1 MESTAY
7 LQPTQIVE
15 ERKETE
21 LTKSMKRQFPLFGL
35 GSLLYSLFYAFCLY
49 KNASGITYPFFV
61 IGTLYFFFFC
71 MRKLG
76 VPFKKDSVF
85 YIVSVVLL
93 GLSNCMTASLPLLF
107 MNKCGIFFLTVTLM
121 LHTIYRDESWNFP
134 KYFSAV
140 FRTAGGVFAC
150 LLRPF
155 SDMISYF
162 DAQKQEKADKKI
174 YFLPVLT
181 GICIAIPLLLLITML
196 LASADVIFDNI
207 FGSIIENLN
216 ISNIFKIFILMVTV
230 FFFSYAVFA
239 TLCKKGIQEE
249 TKDKRHFDPVV
260 AIVVTSLLGVLY
272 LLFCGIQI
280 LYLFIGNMTLPDGYT
295 YARYAREGFFQ
306 LLAVCIINLI
316 LVLMCL
322 GLFRESR
329 VLKGILTVI
338 CGCTFIMI
346 FSSALRMILYIDT
359 YSLTFLR
366 VFVLW
371 SLAVIFALMAGVTV
385 SIFHKR
391 FPLFLYGTI
400 TVTVCYLILSF
411 AHPDY
416 WIARYNLNYSGKMYL
431 SELSAD
437 AAPVILNPSVNPDLI
452 SVEDMLEK
460 TAYDPNIS
468 NVRSRDYDDD
478 YYDSYWMKS
487 FYCKMEDD
495 TRGMGIR
502 TFNFSL
508 YQAKKYME
516 H

>member
-1 MESTAY
+1 
-7 LQPTQIVE
+7 
-15 ERKETE
+15 
-21 LTKSMKRQFPLFGL
+21 
-35 GSLLYSLFYAFCLY
+35 
-49 KNASGITYPFFV
+49 
-61 IGTLYFFFFC
+61 
-71 MRKLG
+71 
-76 VPFKKDSVF
+76 
-85 YIVSVVLL
+85 
-93 GLSNCMTASLPLLF
+93 
-107 MNKCGIFFLTVTLM
+107 
-121 LHTIYRDESWNFP
+121 
-134 KYFSAV
+134 
-140 FRTAGGVFAC
+140 
-150 LLRPF
+150 
-155 SDMISYF
+155 
-162 DAQKQEKADKKI
+162 
-174 YFLPVLT
+174 
-181 GICIAIPLLLLITML
+181 
-196 LASADVIFDNI
+196 
-207 FGSIIENLN
+207 
-216 ISNIFKIFILMVTV
+216 
-230 FFFSYAVFA
+230 
-239 TLCKKGIQEE
+239 
-249 TKDKRHFDPVV
+249 
-260 AIVVTSLLGVLY
+260 
-272 LLFCGIQI
+272 
-280 LYLFIGNMTLPDGYT
+280 MTLPDGYT

-316 LVLMCL
+316 LVLICL

>member
-162 DAQKQEKADKKI
+162 DAQKQEKADKK
-174 YFLPVLT
+174 
-181 GICIAIPLLLLITML
+181 
-196 LASADVIFDNI
+196 N
-207 FGSIIENLN
+207 
-216 ISNIFKIFILMVTV
+216 
-230 FFFSYAVFA
+230 
-239 TLCKKGIQEE
+239 
-249 TKDKRHFDPVV
+249 
-260 AIVVTSLLGVLY
+260 
-272 LLFCGIQI
+272 
-280 LYLFIGNMTLPDGYT
+280 
-295 YARYAREGFFQ
+295 
-306 LLAVCIINLI
+306 
-316 LVLMCL
+316 
-322 GLFRESR
+322 
-329 VLKGILTVI
+329 
-338 CGCTFIMI
+338 I
-346 FSSALRMILYIDT
+346 FSSCFNRHLYRHT
-359 YSLTFLR
+359 
-366 VFVLW
+366 
-371 SLAVIFALMAGVTV
+371 AVT
-385 SIFHKR
+385 
-391 FPLFLYGTI
+391 PY
-400 TVTVCYLILSF
+400 
-411 AHPDY
+411 
-416 WIARYNLNYSGKMYL
+416 YN
-431 SELSAD
+431 
-437 AAPVILNPSVNPDLI
+437 AACQRRRHL
-452 SVEDMLEK
+452 
-460 TAYDPNIS
+460 
-468 NVRSRDYDDD
+468 
-478 YYDSYWMKS
+478 
-487 FYCKMEDD
+487 
-495 TRGMGIR
+495 
-502 TFNFSL
+502 
-508 YQAKKYME
+508 
-516 H
+516 